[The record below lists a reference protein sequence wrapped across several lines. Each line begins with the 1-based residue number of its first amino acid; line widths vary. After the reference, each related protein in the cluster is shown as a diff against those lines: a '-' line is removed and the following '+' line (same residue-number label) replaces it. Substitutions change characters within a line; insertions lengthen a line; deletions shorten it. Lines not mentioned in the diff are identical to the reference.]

1 MLRKLAARI
10 GHFSITLRLV
20 FKVGLGV
27 LHYIS
32 FIYKLNSFS
41 SEWLCTKPRFDGET
55 YVRTSDKLPSTGM
68 VVIGGPAEI
77 SLSQQVS
84 CSLAITG

>member
-10 GHFSITLRLV
+10 GHFSINLSLVLRV
-20 FKVGLGV
+20 GV

-32 FIYKLNSFS
+32 FICKLNSFS
-41 SEWLCTKPRFDGET
+41 SEWLCTKPRFDEET

-68 VVIGGPAEI
+68 VVTGGPAEI
-77 SLSQQVS
+77 FLSQHVS